1 MRKKR
6 IIFIAYIKIRAAV
19 TLVVTAALKIALH
32 IEEVPVAR
40 LLILCLRRIIH
51 S

>member
-1 MRKKR
+1 M
-6 IIFIAYIKIRAAV
+6 AYIKIRAAV
-19 TLVVTAALKIALH
+19 TLVVTATLKIALH
-32 IEEVPVAR
+32 IEEAPVAR